1 MRKVLIANRG
11 EIACRVIRSCKALG
25 IGTVAVHSEA
35 DTRALHVDL
44 ADEAYPVGPAPA
56 KHSYLS
62 IPAILAAAEA
72 SGADAVH
79 PGYGFLAE
87 NSAFARAVMAAGLI
101 WIGPDPDSIDDMG
114 DKERARLLAKAAG
127 VPILPGS
134 PRFARGE
141 LHGLC
146 EAAEQVGFPLLVKA
160 SAGGGG
166 IGMRRVDTVADLAKV
181 VETTQ
186 TLAEKS
192 FGDGAVYLERLVP
205 KARHIEI
212 QVFGFGDG
220 RAVHLFERECSIQR
234 RFQKI
239 IEETPAPRL
248 DSATVAEMARSAVA
262 LCRQERYRGA
272 GTVEFVVDAQT
283 GAFYFLEMNTR
294 IQVEHP
300 VTEVTVGVDLVG
312 LQVRLAKGDD
322 LSELTQD
329 SIQRAGHAI
338 ECRLYAENPKMNFLP
353 SPGVLKR
360 FHLPAEGD
368 GLRIDTGVREGDQIT
383 FHYDPMIAKL
393 VARGDTRDAAIDR
406 MLQCLDELAV
416 EGVATNTGF
425 LARVL
430 DHAAFR
436 AGDTHTGFVAEH
448 GDALLKGS

>member
-1 MRKVLIANRG
+1 
-11 EIACRVIRSCKALG
+11 
-25 IGTVAVHSEA
+25 
-35 DTRALHVDL
+35 
-44 ADEAYPVGPAPA
+44 
-56 KHSYLS
+56 
-62 IPAILAAAEA
+62 LAAAEA

-141 LHGLC
+141 LHGLS

-272 GTVEFVVDAQT
+272 GTVEFVVDAET

-300 VTEVTVGVDLVG
+300 VTEMVTSFDLVKEQIEVAAG
-312 LQVRLAKGDD
+312 APISYRGDGTRL
-322 LSELTQD
+322 
-329 SIQRAGHAI
+329 RGHAI
-338 ECRLYAENPKMNFLP
+338 ECRINAEDPYRNFQP
-353 SPGVLKR
+353 SPGLITAY
-360 FHLPAEGD
+360 HPPG
-368 GLRIDTGVREGDQIT
+368 GPGVRVDTHVYAGYT
-383 FHYDPMIAKL
+383 VPPYYDSLLAK
-393 VARGDTRDAAIDR
+393 VIVHGNTRPEALSR
-406 MLQCLDELAV
+406 MGQALDSFIL
-416 EGVATNTGF
+416 EGVTTTIPF
-425 LARVL
+425 LARVIRHP
-430 DHAAFR
+430 DFAA
-436 AGDTHTGFVAEH
+436 GKVDTRFLERESH
-448 GDALLKGS
+448 LLQPD

>member
-11 EIACRVIRSCKALG
+11 EIACRIIRSCKALG

-35 DTRALHVDL
+35 DARALHVDL

-141 LHGLC
+141 LHGLS

-272 GTVEFVVDAQT
+272 GTVEFVVDAET

-300 VTEVTVGVDLVG
+300 VTEMTVGVDLVA

-360 FHLPAEGD
+360 FHLPAEGN

-406 MLQCLDELAV
+406 MLQCLNELAV

-430 DHAAFR
+430 DHPAFR